1 MKTVLVYN
9 PVELTAC
16 AMMVQR
22 YNKAFQDAPLTQI
35 EKSIESCMEHFK
47 QDDTTMTGTM
57 GFLIVALNEDIEG
70 DVRKI
75 LVEFYFHGSTYA
87 HGMGMD
93 VYGAEYVEQELK

>member
-22 YNKAFQDAPLTQI
+22 FNTAFMDAPLTKI
-35 EKSIESCMEHFK
+35 EERIERCMEYFK
-47 QDDTTMTGTM
+47 DKETTMTGTM
-57 GFLIVALNEDIEG
+57 GFLIVATDEDIED
-70 DVRKI
+70 DVRKVN
-75 LVEFYFHGSTYA
+75 LEFYFHGNTYA
-87 HGMGMD
+87 HGMGMN